1 MVFDEVAKKMVG
13 AFEKR
18 CEQLYGPSSLKAKRK
33 RTFGTRT
40 SNAVGTYVAK
50 NATGLSYEFHFSHGS
65 SCIV

>member
-40 SNAVGTYVAK
+40 SNAVGMWRKT
-50 NATGLSYEFHFSHGS
+50 
-65 SCIV
+65 